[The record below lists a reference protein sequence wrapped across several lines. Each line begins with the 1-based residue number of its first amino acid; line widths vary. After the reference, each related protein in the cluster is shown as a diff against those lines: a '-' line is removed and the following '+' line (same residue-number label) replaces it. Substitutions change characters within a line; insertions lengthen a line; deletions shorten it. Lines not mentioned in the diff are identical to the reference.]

1 MQWKLINKEPKTYAV
16 LLSEGEEVMES
27 LNEFVQRE
35 QLAGCQF
42 SAIGAFSEVVLGHFN
57 LEKRGY
63 KRIPIPQ
70 QVEVLSLTGQVTL
83 DGDQPHLH
91 AQVVVG
97 RSDASAHGGHLIA
110 ARVRPVLEVIFVESA
125 SYLRRFHN
133 EERGMVLLG
142 FEETP
147 SLD

>member
-16 LLSEGEEVMES
+16 ILTEGEEVMES
-27 LNEFVQRE
+27 LTDFVQAK
-35 QLAGCQF
+35 QLAGSQL

-70 QVEVLSLTGQVTL
+70 QVEVLSLTGQVTM

-97 RSDASAHGGHLIA
+97 RSDASAYGGHLIA
-110 ARVRPVLEVIFVESA
+110 GRVRPILEVVFVESA
-125 SYLRRFHN
+125 SYLRRVHD
-133 EERGMVLLG
+133 EKHGMVLLG
-142 FEETP
+142 FEQTP
-147 SLD
+147 LVH

>member
-16 LLSEGEEVMES
+16 ILTEGEEVMES
-27 LNEFVQRE
+27 LTDFVQAK
-35 QLAGCQF
+35 QLAGSQL

-70 QVEVLSLTGQVTL
+70 QVEVLSLTGQVTM

-97 RSDASAHGGHLIA
+97 RSDASGRPFDCRPGPPDPGGGLCGIRLLPA
-110 ARVRPVLEVIFVESA
+110 ARPR
-125 SYLRRFHN
+125 
-133 EERGMVLLG
+133 
-142 FEETP
+142 
-147 SLD
+147 